1 MMAVTMDTATAQQLP
16 LWTEGSV
23 DANWRLRR
31 SRRARRLSVRV
42 FGDGAVEIVVPE
54 RLAQRH
60 VASFLARHRDWIER
74 HRRRVAPTDLALPPA
89 RIELRALGET
99 WDCHPLP
106 PQRPG
111 LAGRSAPIVTVRANG
126 AAGGRLEL
134 RDAAGE
140 PALRSALLDWLTGRA
155 DAALKP
161 RLHELADELAV
172 RYRRVQ
178 IRHQRTRWGSCSAR
192 GTISLNCCLLFHR
205 PAVVRYLL
213 VHELAHL
220 THMNHSP
227 RFWELV
233 ARHEPQWRALDRKL
247 LRGWAQVPAWLLAAL
262 RAPAS
267 RPAPAASAAGSVP

>member
-1 MMAVTMDTATAQQLP
+1 MMAVTMDTAAAQQLP

-74 HRRRVAPTDLALPPA
+74 HRRRVAPTDLTLPPA

-111 LAGRSAPIVTVRANG
+111 FAGRSAPIVTVRANG

-134 RDAAGE
+134 RDTVGE
-140 PALRSALLDWLTGRA
+140 PALRSALLDWLTARA
-155 DAALKP
+155 GAALKP
-161 RLHELADELAV
+161 RLRDLADELAV

-192 GTISLNCCLLFHR
+192 GTISLNWRLMQAPPEIFDY
-205 PAVVRYLL
+205 VV
-213 VHELAHL
+213 VHELCHL
-220 THMNHSP
+220 LVPDHSP
-227 RFWELV
+227 RFWAEV
-233 ARHEPQWRALDRKL
+233 ARILPDWRR
-247 LRGWAQVPAWLLAAL
+247 LRVEL
-262 RAPAS
+262 RQFGRS
-267 RPAPAASAAGSVP
+267 LSW